1 MATGPTDTEPEPP
14 GGRALILGLAALSYA
29 LAFLQR
35 PGETVADT
43 RIELSVDPGLF
54 LERSAWIWSTATDLG
69 HVQSGQFTGYLF
81 PMGPWFAF
89 GDALGLPMWVLQRL
103 WLGTLLLLAGW
114 GVVRL
119 MGALLPSPSRVAE
132 AAAALAFTLSPYVV
146 LYTSRGTVTLLAY
159 AALPWL
165 MLAVHRGLRK
175 PRGWLWPAAIGLLLA
190 ASGGGVNAA
199 VIALALLGPLALLA
213 YEAFVGSATL
223 RAAWSFAWRSAL
235 AGALGSAWWAVP
247 LLLQAG
253 YGADFLLF
261 TEHPRTIW
269 ATTSLPEL
277 LRQLGFWGLYVGVGF
292 GEPVPFMG
300 VAKTYLYS
308 VPVILATF
316 AVPLFAVLSFRLA
329 RGWRYAPFF
338 LALAVL
344 TLVVMFAGFPEG
356 TRLRQA
362 LIDLYNDVAAVQF
375 LRTTYKAA
383 PVLVLSLA
391 CLAGAGSAVLVDR
404 ARSGALRLV
413 GRRVPAPALFALVAI
428 PLVAGLPLLAGRAI
442 DRDQAYGEV
451 PRAWERALADADAAQ
466 PAGTRTMV
474 VPGELFGWYRWGGTT
489 APVGPALSRRPVAI
503 REIVPY
509 ADARSAQLQ
518 IAVDDLVQQARL
530 VPGQLPPLLR
540 LMDVGQ
546 VLVPT
551 DGVVLR
557 NGATDPARVER
568 ALMRQPGLDRG
579 VESYGPRRT
588 FVPPPHRGGPPRR
601 LP

>member
-132 AAAALAFTLSPYVV
+132 AGAALAFTLSPYVV

-235 AGALGSAWWAVP
+235 A
-247 LLLQAG
+247 
-253 YGADFLLF
+253 
-261 TEHPRTIW
+261 
-269 ATTSLPEL
+269 
-277 LRQLGFWGLYVGVGF
+277 
-292 GEPVPFMG
+292 
-300 VAKTYLYS
+300 
-308 VPVILATF
+308 
-316 AVPLFAVLSFRLA
+316 
-329 RGWRYAPFF
+329 
-338 LALAVL
+338 
-344 TLVVMFAGFPEG
+344 
-356 TRLRQA
+356 
-362 LIDLYNDVAAVQF
+362 
-375 LRTTYKAA
+375 
-383 PVLVLSLA
+383 
-391 CLAGAGSAVLVDR
+391 
-404 ARSGALRLV
+404 
-413 GRRVPAPALFALVAI
+413 
-428 PLVAGLPLLAGRAI
+428 
-442 DRDQAYGEV
+442 
-451 PRAWERALADADAAQ
+451 
-466 PAGTRTMV
+466 
-474 VPGELFGWYRWGGTT
+474 
-489 APVGPALSRRPVAI
+489 
-503 REIVPY
+503 
-509 ADARSAQLQ
+509 
-518 IAVDDLVQQARL
+518 
-530 VPGQLPPLLR
+530 
-540 LMDVGQ
+540 
-546 VLVPT
+546 
-551 DGVVLR
+551 
-557 NGATDPARVER
+557 
-568 ALMRQPGLDRG
+568 
-579 VESYGPRRT
+579 
-588 FVPPPHRGGPPRR
+588 
-601 LP
+601 